1 MFFINMRQLIDR
13 LSGLAEMARD
23 VLVSKC
29 HDDHDSSQATKLPCS
44 LEQTS
49 LLEDIEGLGPVPSH
63 KVLEK
68 EYSRTFLK
76 HLLKDA
82 YRTLLRLET
91 LSTNE
96 VSDGDSSFSVFAQK
110 LGETNEQL
118 KDTIS
123 SYLHA
128 RFADHVRGMKKMK
141 KTYLRKKHT
150 REEYRR
156 RLLYTTWDLLNRVK
170 AVLQYAVD
178 LSWRTHG
185 DSVPPA

>member
-1 MFFINMRQLIDR
+1 M
-13 LSGLAEMARD
+13 
-23 VLVSKC
+23 C
-29 HDDHDSSQATKLPCS
+29 
-44 LEQTS
+44 
-49 LLEDIEGLGPVPSH
+49 LL
-63 KVLEK
+63 
-68 EYSRTFLK
+68 TC
-76 HLLKDA
+76 LL
-82 YRTLLRLET
+82 
-91 LSTNE
+91 
-96 VSDGDSSFSVFAQK
+96 Q
-110 LGETNEQL
+110 
-118 KDTIS
+118 IS